1 MTTFSMSLF
10 KTPIRHVQARQADV
24 PTTHFVHDDGCMVET
39 PPPPPHPPMYD
50 GPFKKPSVICILRG
64 SLVLVRS

>member
-39 PPPPPHPPMYD
+39 PPAPHPPTPLCMM
-50 GPFKKPSVICILRG
+50 VLLRNRASFVFLG
-64 SLVLVRS
+64 VPWF